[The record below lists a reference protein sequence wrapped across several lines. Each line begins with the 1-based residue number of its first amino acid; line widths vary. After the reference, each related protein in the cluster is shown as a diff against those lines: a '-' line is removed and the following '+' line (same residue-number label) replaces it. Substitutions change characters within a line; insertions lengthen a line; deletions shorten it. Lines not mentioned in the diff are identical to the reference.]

1 MAKHEEET
9 QEKTQSQEVALLISD
24 SDLATWTPEERM
36 DYLRLTTKIQAAP
49 VMSREKKETEYIGK
63 PLGLIEI
70 GMHRN
75 PRFDKVD
82 PQTGEVT
89 FAYRT
94 VFFLDDGQNMSFTSE
109 AASRFAQEI
118 VRVMQSKVFEPPM
131 KIQINRVSLS
141 VGNTFGF
148 VVL

>member
-1 MAKHEEET
+1 MAKHEEENEKAQT
-9 QEKTQSQEVALLISD
+9 QEIALLISD
-24 SDLATWTPEERM
+24 QDLATWTPEERM

-63 PLGLIEI
+63 PLNLVEI

-82 PQTGEVT
+82 PQTGEVE

-94 VFFLDDGQNMSFTSE
+94 VFFLDDGQNMSFTSG

-118 VRVMQSKVFEPPM
+118 VRVMQSKTFSPPM
-131 KIQINRVSLS
+131 QIQINRVALA